1 MPDYIKFILVFL
13 IAFVLSFVFTKF
25 IIWLAHRQGI
35 LDHPG
40 ADRKIH
46 TKPVPLLG
54 GIAVYASFFITIFIL
69 WQRLIPSCHEPLSG
83 GCCFYSSQKY
93 PFSLSLC
100 LYGFSKTNHKIKEAQ
115 LEIATSFRVG
125 VSMVPKPV
133 NSLPSARR
141 DWKSDSKNARIAV
154 LPRLNGLIHRF
165 SSCGKNKTL
174 NRRANGQGP
183 ARDLNF

>member
-54 GIAVYASFFITIFIL
+54 GIAVYASFFITNLFL
-69 WQRLIPSCHEPLSG
+69 NLYRKN
-83 GCCFYSSQKY
+83 YQKENY
-93 PFSLSLC
+93 
-100 LYGFSKTNHKIKEAQ
+100 
-115 LEIATSFRVG
+115 
-125 VSMVPKPV
+125 
-133 NSLPSARR
+133 
-141 DWKSDSKNARIAV
+141 
-154 LPRLNGLIHRF
+154 
-165 SSCGKNKTL
+165 
-174 NRRANGQGP
+174 
-183 ARDLNF
+183 